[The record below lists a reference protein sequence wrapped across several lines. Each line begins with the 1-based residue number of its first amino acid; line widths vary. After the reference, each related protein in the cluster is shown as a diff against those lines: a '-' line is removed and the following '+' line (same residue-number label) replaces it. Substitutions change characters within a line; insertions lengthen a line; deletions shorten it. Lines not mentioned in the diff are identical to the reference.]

1 MANTRASICIVD
13 WCCLCKSSGE
23 LPDHLLLHCTFAQA
37 IWSLVFCLFGI
48 SWVMPARVVDLL
60 SSWMGGFGKSRSA
73 LVWGA
78 VPHCVMWLLWRERN
92 NRVFEGQEVTSLD
105 LKSKFL
111 RTLFEWVSITTNL
124 GLLSFEEFLDSCNL
138 S

>member
-1 MANTRASICIVD
+1 MIPAEKNSKRT
-13 WCCLCKSSGE
+13 
-23 LPDHLLLHCTFAQA
+23 
-37 IWSLVFCLFGI
+37 VFCLFGI
-48 SWVMPARVVDLL
+48 SWVMLSQIIDLFT
-60 SSWMGGFGKSRSA
+60 SWMGGFGKSRSA